1 MSSGFWQEWS
11 NAELAPVNNLTERSN
26 SQELHSEEQR
36 LRTANN
42 PRHLAPINDINLKIF
57 DEICEERFRQIQL
70 DVLNIQNIDNICADA
85 LPHLAE
91 QYHITGDE
99 GWLYCQNEDEK
110 RQLIKNAIKLH
121 KYRGTKYGIIR
132 ALEVLN
138 LNADISEWF
147 EYNGKTFFFRV
158 FVDLQDSY
166 TNELEKR
173 IINIINAHKNVRSWL
188 EKLSFYLL
196 QEPQYL
202 IANYIL
208 TSEEISI

>member
-1 MSSGFWQEWS
+1 MS
-11 NAELAPVNNLTERSN
+11 N
-26 SQELHSEEQR
+26 
-36 LRTANN
+36 
-42 PRHLAPINDINLKIF
+42 LAPINDINLKIF

-70 DVLNIQNIDNICADA
+70 DILNVQNIGNICADA

-121 KYRGTKYGIIR
+121 KYRGTKYGIIH

-147 EYNGKTFFFRV
+147 EYNGKPFFFRV
-158 FVDLQDSY
+158 FVNLQDSY

>member
-1 MSSGFWQEWS
+1 M
-11 NAELAPVNNLTERSN
+11 
-26 SQELHSEEQR
+26 
-36 LRTANN
+36 
-42 PRHLAPINDINLKIF
+42 
-57 DEICEERFRQIQL
+57 
-70 DVLNIQNIDNICADA
+70 
-85 LPHLAE
+85 
-91 QYHITGDE
+91 
-99 GWLYCQNEDEK
+99 
-110 RQLIKNAIKLH
+110 
-121 KYRGTKYGIIR
+121 
-132 ALEVLN
+132 EVLN

-147 EYNGKTFFFRV
+147 EYNGKPFFFRV
-158 FVDLQDSY
+158 FVNLQDSY

>member
-1 MSSGFWQEWS
+1 MSD
-11 NAELAPVNNLTERSN
+11 
-26 SQELHSEEQR
+26 
-36 LRTANN
+36 
-42 PRHLAPINDINLKIF
+42 LAPINDINLKIF

-70 DVLNIQNIDNICADA
+70 DVLNVQNIDNICGDA

-121 KYRGTKYGIIR
+121 KYRGTKYGIIH

-138 LNADISEWF
+138 LSADISEWF
-147 EYNGKTFFFRV
+147 EYNGEPFFFRV

>member
-1 MSSGFWQEWS
+1 MNS
-11 NAELAPVNNLTERSN
+11 LA
-26 SQELHSEEQR
+26 Q
-36 LRTANN
+36 
-42 PRHLAPINDINLKIF
+42 INDTNLKIF
-57 DEICEERFRQIQL
+57 DEICAERISAINL
-70 DVLNIQNIDNICADA
+70 DVLNLANIDTMPSDA

-121 KYRGTKYGIIR
+121 KYRGTKYGIIQ

-147 EYNGKTFFFRV
+147 EYNGKPFFFKV
-158 FVDLQDSY
+158 FVNLQDSY